1 MTRVIGSKCR
11 YSYSVFVGPN
21 IEAIALKYGKLRLHA
36 LSHAVPLFPWQFI
49 LKSITLAQLVV
60 VKELLRMMLL
70 WHAILTKDGVS
81 PLRSDPLYIQAC
93 YK

>member
-1 MTRVIGSKCR
+1 MSIFILSLRRTEYRGN
-11 YSYSVFVGPN
+11 SVTVRKV
-21 IEAIALKYGKLRLHA
+21 EAPCTFTCCASL
-36 LSHAVPLFPWQFI
+36 PWQFI

-70 WHAILTKDGVS
+70 WHAILTKGGVS